1 MAPTERTGALR
12 RRPGRRDAAQAAELV
27 RLGLGFPS
35 ELDHPRARQLIAR
48 IDPAELVAFARYH
61 GVAGLLYEP
70 LRLHGGAPD
79 PLLEALRAS
88 HDASV
93 HGHMRSMWELARVA
107 GALTAADVA
116 WVVVKGPAVVEL
128 LYAAQGGRSYQDLD
142 LLVDPSVF
150 TDALTALEADGYAPM
165 DRNWSVLRREMR
177 GEVHY
182 RGASGHEL
190 DVHWNVVNMYRGRM
204 RVSTRALLR
213 RSEPVS
219 LAGVAVRTLDPT
231 DTLIHLALHA
241 AISGGDR
248 ILWLKDIERSV
259 AVRPPDWG
267 ALVTR
272 SHGWRVGAPVGLLLR
287 RAARFLGAAVPESV
301 TRDLLGSAP
310 RLIVGAVDELF
321 PWEAALGR
329 LVSPNRL
336 LARSIG
342 QGFAGASAWL
352 AVRSIRNLDP
362 GQERAASAFTPGG
375 DAADRAAF
383 LAAVERSEP

>member
-1 MAPTERTGALR
+1 MPPTEDAIALR
-12 RRPGRRDAAQAAELV
+12 HRPGRRGVAPAAELV
-27 RLGLGFPS
+27 RLCLGSPE
-35 ELDHPRARQLIAR
+35 ELARPRARRLLAT
-48 IDPAELVAFARYH
+48 IDPVELVPFARYH

-70 LRLHGGAPD
+70 MRDGAAPE

-88 HDASV
+88 HDAAV
-93 HGHMRSMWELARVA
+93 HGHLRSTWELARVA
-107 GALTAADVA
+107 AALADAGIA

-128 LYAAQGGRSYQDLD
+128 LYAGAGGRGYRDLD
-142 LLVDPSVF
+142 LLVEPSDF
-150 TDALTALEADGYAPM
+150 RGALAALETAGYAPM

-182 RGASGHEL
+182 RGESGHEL

-204 RVSTRALLR
+204 RVSTGSLLR
-213 RSEPVS
+213 RSEPVE
-219 LAGVAVRTLDPT
+219 LAGVAARTLDPT

-259 AVRPPDWG
+259 AVRPPDWS
-267 ALVTR
+267 ALVER
-272 SHGWRVGAPVGLLLR
+272 SRAWRVGAPVGLLLG
-287 RAARFLGAAVPESV
+287 RAARFLGAAVPRSV
-301 TRDLLGSAP
+301 THDLLGPGP
-310 RLIVGAVDELF
+310 RWMVGAVDRLF

-329 LVSPNRL
+329 LASPNRL

-342 QGFAGASAWL
+342 QGFVGASAWL

-362 GQERAASAFTPGG
+362 GQERAASAFTPHG
-375 DAADRAAF
+375 DSADRAAF
-383 LAAVERSEP
+383 LAAVEASER